1 MRWYLCFSLGLLC
14 RGRDRVVLVVVESV
28 VVDVG
33 WLGRRVMQGS
43 ERCP

>member
-1 MRWYLCFSLGLLC
+1 MGLLH
-14 RGRDRVVLVVVESV
+14 RGRDRVVFVVVESV

-33 WLGRRVMQGS
+33 WLGRRDVQGS